1 MNIDFNRKCP
11 DIEHPNEK
19 HPLIGIV
26 AEGAGIKYRYA
37 CGTNEII
44 QISGAG
50 AEKLLKIS
58 NELRKHESKSLN
70 ELYEELSKSYEAT
83 TQVKVAKKEDYLK
96 NGKLLFLGVKNDLQ
110 KIICEDF
117 GLCKKLPYLQ
127 VTIPQASAVAI
138 ADTLSISTTGIP
150 LGHVILILAILMH
163 IPLIELKK
171 WCNCP

>member
-1 MNIDFNRKCP
+1 MYLDFNRKCP
-11 DIEHPNEK
+11 DSEHPDEK

-37 CGTNEII
+37 CGINEII

-58 NELRKHESKSLN
+58 NELRKHENKSLD
-70 ELYEELSKSYEAT
+70 ELYEELAKSYDAT

-96 NGKLLFLGVKNDLQ
+96 NGKLLFLGLKKDLQ
-110 KIICEDF
+110 KILCEDF

-127 VTIPQASAVAI
+127 VSIPQVSAVAI
-138 ADTLSISTTGIP
+138 ADVLSTLMTSIP
-150 LGHVILILAILMH
+150 LGHIILVTAILMH
-163 IPLIELKK
+163 IPLIQLKK